1 MLNPYSALDLDL
13 TATEDDIR
21 AAYRKRAAQVHPD
34 VQPAEK
40 RAWALEEM
48 KRLNEARDTLLDFER
63 RAGVDARLRSDTRA
77 AYRAEA
83 ASRSGHVYRRRRPVW
98 AWTLLIAVV
107 IVMTTGLA
115 APQLFSALFTL
126 FSVIF
131 MFGSAIVAP
140 LAFSL
145 LLAFIFLSLQGR

>member
-1 MLNPYSALDLDL
+1 LN
-13 TATEDDIR
+13 ATEDDIR

-48 KRLNEARDTLLDFER
+48 KRLNEAREVLLDAAR
-63 RAGVDARLRSDTRA
+63 RAGVDARLRSEARA
-77 AYRAEA
+77 AYRAGA
-83 ASRSGHVYRRRRPVW
+83 PAQYAYIYRRRRPRW
-98 AWTLLIAVV
+98 GWTMLVGLAILL
-107 IVMTTGLA
+107 TTAAA
-115 APQLFSALFTL
+115 APQVFSALFTF

-131 MFGSAIVAP
+131 LFGSAIVAP

-145 LLAFIFLSLQGR
+145 LLAFVFFSLRGR